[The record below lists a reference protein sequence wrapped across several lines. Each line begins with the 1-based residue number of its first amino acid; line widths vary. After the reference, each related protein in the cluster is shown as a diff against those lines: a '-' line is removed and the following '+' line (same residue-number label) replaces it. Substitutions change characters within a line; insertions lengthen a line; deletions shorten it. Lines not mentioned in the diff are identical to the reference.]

1 MSLGWFRCWRGRRQ
15 AAEPD
20 ERRRALV
27 RAIQRLPTE
36 CRDVL
41 VLHRFKDMPLDVIAA
56 HLGIDQALAEARL
69 AEALVRLCRA
79 VDEAEA
85 RQPSER
91 K

>member
-1 MSLGWFRCWRGRRQ
+1 MSLGWFRCWRGF
-15 AAEPD
+15 
-20 ERRRALV
+20 RRAAQPDGRRVLV
-27 RAIQRLPTE
+27 RAIQQLPPD

-41 VLHRFKDMPLDVIAA
+41 VLHRFGDMPLDEVAA
-56 HLGIDQALAEARL
+56 HLGIDRASAEARL

-85 RQPSER
+85 RHSSER

>member
-1 MSLGWFRCWRGRRQ
+1 MSLGWFRCGRGFRQ

-20 ERRRALV
+20 GRRVLV
-27 RAIQRLPTE
+27 RAIQQLPPD
-36 CRDVL
+36 CRDVF
-41 VLHRFKDMPLDVIAA
+41 VLHRFNDMPLDEIAA

-69 AEALVRLCRA
+69 AEALVRLCRT

-85 RQPSER
+85 RHSSER

>member
-1 MSLGWFRCWRGRRQ
+1 MSLGWFRCGRGRTQ

-20 ERRRALV
+20 GRRVLV
-27 RAIQRLPTE
+27 RAIQQLPPE
-36 CRDVL
+36 CHDVF
-41 VLHRFKDMPLDVIAA
+41 VLHRFEDMPLAEIAA
-56 HLGIDQALAEARL
+56 HLRIDRASAEARL

-85 RQPSER
+85 RQSSER

>member
-1 MSLGWFRCWRGRRQ
+1 MSLGCFRCWRGCRQ

-20 ERRRALV
+20 GRRFLV
-27 RAIQRLPTE
+27 RAIQQLPPE
-36 CRDVL
+36 CHDVF
-41 VLHRFKDMPLDVIAA
+41 VLHRFEDMPLDEVAA
-56 HLGIDQALAEARL
+56 HLGIDQASAEAGL

-85 RQPSER
+85 RQSSER